1 MNPYAVKNPVKVK
14 ASETKKN
21 HIISLPYSAF
31 MGSLPPDQDS
41 AAAGC
46 AILCCGIMVFIARAK
61 LAQDDQKPE

>member
-41 AAAGC
+41 AAVGC
-46 AILCCGIMVFIARAK
+46 AICVVVLWYLL
-61 LAQDDQKPE
+61 LAQN